1 MSSVKINGKTVAQA
15 ILEFRRRA
23 DVMEYIA
30 KSGVTL
36 KDSGIKKE
44 FNKLLNR
51 YRNRAQNLMLAKNPN
66 LMARR
71 NTEEAMNYA
80 ASVNDIATVK
90 ELELQLEELVQRA
103 RKGY

>member
-1 MSSVKINGKTVAQA
+1 
-15 ILEFRRRA
+15 
-23 DVMEYIA
+23 
-30 KSGVTL
+30 
-36 KDSGIKKE
+36 
-44 FNKLLNR
+44 
-51 YRNRAQNLMLAKNPN
+51 MLAKNPN